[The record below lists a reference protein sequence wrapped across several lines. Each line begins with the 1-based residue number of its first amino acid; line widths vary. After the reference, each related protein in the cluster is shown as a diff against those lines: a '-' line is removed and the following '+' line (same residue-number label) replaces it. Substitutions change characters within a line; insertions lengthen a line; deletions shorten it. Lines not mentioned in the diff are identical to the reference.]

1 MSSHKLY
8 FHPEKPTMYL
18 TSDGTVYEKS
28 EGYSLSVIES
38 LPDEAVEVKNFN
50 DGLLGD
56 NYERIAVLSGG
67 ELLTCTFAKE
77 FLAVKNQIG
86 AKVWYHKTVIDKFLS
101 DVCELSK

>member
-1 MSSHKLY
+1 MSGHRLY
-8 FHPEKPTMYL
+8 FHPEKPTMY
-18 TSDGTVYEKS
+18 SAASGVVYEKS
-28 EGYSLSVIES
+28 EGYSLSVIDS
-38 LPDEAVEVKNFN
+38 VPAEAIDVKNFN

-77 FLAVKNQIG
+77 FLAVKKQIG
-86 AKVWYHKTVIDKFLS
+86 AKVWYHKAVIDKFVS

>member
-1 MSSHKLY
+1 MSIHKLY

-18 TSDGTVYEKS
+18 DAGVVVYEKS
-28 EGYSLSVIES
+28 EGYPFSVADS
-38 LPDEAVEVKNFN
+38 VPVEAVEVKNFN
-50 DGLLGD
+50 DGLLSD

-77 FLAVKNQIG
+77 FLAVKKQIG
-86 AKVWYHKTVIDKFLS
+86 AKVWYHKIVIDKFFS